1 MQTDSWRANS
11 YQFCGHG
18 CLGLVAVNFFDT
30 YSTAVNGDYHQVQ
43 NGSCRNTFSLNESGR
58 LLQPSL
64 WSCLSSS
71 EPASNSVPTAWE
83 RLYASPPT
91 QLVQDYF
98 KCKNKFQDNV
108 INAIGVGSGTAGAII
123 PVGIFIIAW
132 IIGKLGFEAA
142 ELREDLY
149 TEEEMSRA
157 TKYWATHLLILR
169 DIEGNITQPQSYRNS
184 SNLHVCTNWCYCI
197 TGWMLY

>member
-1 MQTDSWRANS
+1 M
-11 YQFCGHG
+11 
-18 CLGLVAVNFFDT
+18 
-30 YSTAVNGDYHQVQ
+30 
-43 NGSCRNTFSLNESGR
+43 
-58 LLQPSL
+58 
-64 WSCLSSS
+64 
-71 EPASNSVPTAWE
+71 
-83 RLYASPPT
+83 
-91 QLVQDYF
+91 QDYF

-184 SNLHVCTNWCYCI
+184 SNLHVCTN
-197 TGWMLY
+197 